1 MSDPEPPAPPSRSEA
16 KRVQDRRRRA
26 RLRAHG
32 RVERYDVAEIG
43 VRDGWVCGLCGD
55 PVDRD
60 RRHPDPR
67 SPSVDHVRTVAA
79 GGTDTRDNVRLT
91 HWGCN
96 HERNDR
102 TPLRTVEEAEA
113 QRAVLLRIPSL
124 REYAESL
131 VAEEMVRRSLAS
143 HAPERYRA
151 KLARRVARYEQ
162 EGR

>member
-1 MSDPEPPAPPSRSEA
+1 MSDPEPSAPPPRSEA

-26 RLRAHG
+26 RMRG
-32 RVERYDVAEIG
+32 NGPVERYDVAEIG
-43 VRDGWVCGLCGD
+43 ARDGWVCGLCGD
-55 PVDRD
+55 PVDRH

-102 TPLRTVEEAEA
+102 TPLTTVEEAEA
-113 QRAVLLRIPSL
+113 QRAALGRIPSL

-151 KLARRVARYEQ
+151 ELARRVARYEQ